1 MEPITVLDLNKTTA
15 TVVGKLLN
23 LKRTDETVKKVIEK
37 AKENLKKELEN
48 SKNKGED
55 NLKIVNWIKENYKE
69 PEEKLSVDEK
79 KQENEKPTQKKY
91 VQQEIDGMKK
101 RGGWRGGG
109 RPKSTG
115 QTTVA
120 IRIDKRL
127 EETVNKLKEQL
138 KNGTFSDDEKQEKK
152 DVIKIEDLKKLLEK
166 TKREHEGRYFN
177 STGEEKIKNYAMAT
191 AITHFDIFLDIFI
204 KNNC

>member
-1 MEPITVLDLNKTTA
+1 MEVVTVLDLNKTIE

-23 LKRTDETVKKVIEK
+23 LKRTDEAVKEVIE
-37 AKENLKKELEN
+37 AAKKELKNELESSN
-48 SKNKGED
+48 NKGEN

-69 PEEKLSVDEK
+69 QESEENLNVDEEK
-79 KQENEKPTQKKY
+79 QEAQKPTQKKY
-91 VQQEIDGMKK
+91 VQQEIEGMKK

-115 QTTVA
+115 QTTIA

-127 EETVNKLKEQL
+127 EETVNELKEQL
-138 KNGTFSDDEKQEKK
+138 KNGTINEKK

-166 TKREHEGRYFN
+166 TKKEHEERYFK
-177 STGEEKIKNYAMAT
+177 SSGEEKIKNYAMAT

-204 KNNC
+204 KENC

>member
-1 MEPITVLDLNKTTA
+1 MEVVTVLDLNKTIE

-23 LKRTDETVKKVIEK
+23 LKRTDKAVKEVIET
-37 AKENLKKELEN
+37 AKEELKNELESSN
-48 SKNKGED
+48 NKGEN

-69 PEEKLSVDEK
+69 RENEENLNVDEEK
-79 KQENEKPTQKKY
+79 QEAQKPTQKKY
-91 VQQEIDGMKK
+91 VQQEIEGMKK

-115 QTTVA
+115 QTTIA

-127 EETVNKLKEQL
+127 EKTVNDLKEQL
-138 KNGTFSDDEKQEKK
+138 KNGTLNEKK

-166 TKREHEGRYFN
+166 TKREHEGRYFD

-204 KNNC
+204 KENC

>member
-1 MEPITVLDLNKTTA
+1 MEQITVLDLNKTTT

-79 KQENEKPTQKKY
+79 NRKTNAKKY

-138 KNGTFSDDEKQEKK
+138 KNGTFSDDEKEEKK

-166 TKREHEGRYFN
+166 TKREHEERYFN

>member
-1 MEPITVLDLNKTTA
+1 MEVVTVLDLNKTIE

-23 LKRTDETVKKVIEK
+23 LKRTDKVVKEVIET
-37 AKENLKKELEN
+37 AKKELKNELES
-48 SKNKGED
+48 SKSKGEK

-69 PEEKLSVDEK
+69 RENEENLNVDEEK
-79 KQENEKPTQKKY
+79 QEAQKPTQKKY
-91 VQQEIDGMKK
+91 VQQEIEGMKK

-115 QTTVA
+115 QTTIA

-127 EETVNKLKEQL
+127 EETVNDLKEQL
-138 KNGTFSDDEKQEKK
+138 KNGILNEKK

-166 TKREHEGRYFN
+166 TKREHEGRYFD

-204 KNNC
+204 KENC

>member
-1 MEPITVLDLNKTTA
+1 MEVVTVLDLNKTIE

-23 LKRTDETVKKVIEK
+23 LKRTDKAVKEVIEA
-37 AKENLKKELEN
+37 AKEELKNELESGN
-48 SKNKGED
+48 SKGEN

-69 PEEKLSVDEK
+69 QESEENLNVDEEK
-79 KQENEKPTQKKY
+79 QEAQKPTQKKY
-91 VQQEIDGMKK
+91 VQQEIEGMKK

-115 QTTVA
+115 QTTIA

-127 EETVNKLKEQL
+127 EKTVNDLKEQL
-138 KNGTFSDDEKQEKK
+138 KNGTLNEKK

-166 TKREHEGRYFN
+166 TKMEHEERYFK
-177 STGEEKIKNYAMAT
+177 SSGEEKIKNYAMAT

-204 KNNC
+204 KENC